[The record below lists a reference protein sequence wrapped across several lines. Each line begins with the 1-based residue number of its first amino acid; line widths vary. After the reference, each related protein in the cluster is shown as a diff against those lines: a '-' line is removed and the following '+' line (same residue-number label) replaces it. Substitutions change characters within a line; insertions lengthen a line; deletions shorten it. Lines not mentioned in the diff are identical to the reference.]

1 MGVVSLRRKGSILL
15 AVGVLLPALWVGA
28 AMAPLRLGDGD
39 RLLVLAPHPDDEI
52 LAAGGLIQEA
62 LALDL
67 PVHVCFFTMGDNHE
81 IPYLFTRQHPDP
93 LPGTARSMAPRRQIE
108 TLTAARQLGLST
120 NQIIFLGYPDGGTLD
135 IWQHHWRGTPPF
147 RSALTR
153 VNAVPYERALTPGS
167 AYAGEDILDDLMDV
181 LRDVQPTLLL
191 VPHPADHNADHRAL
205 YLFIRAA
212 LGELESEGVAPQ
224 ILTCPVHFT
233 QWPEPR
239 RFQPLR
245 HAAPPYFLHEGTTW
259 LEFGL
264 APFQVT
270 NKLAAIRRH
279 RSQFLAFPAYLESF
293 VRKTELFGVVADLS
307 FPEGIGTA
315 EITEEDLSRFR
326 PDAVLQE
333 ELARLSEPWSALA
346 GQQAAETQAL
356 AGHDN
361 HVVVHTLSGDG
372 QHLTLGFECAE
383 PLTAASTL
391 TIHLFGQRADY
402 PFGDMP
408 KIEIVATP
416 RQIMTV
422 HDLDTP
428 LPGHAVERV
437 PGGDAELIL
446 RIPYAQLGAPTRLF
460 VGAQVSKDS
469 LPVDWLPW
477 RVLDLIGAQ
486 VSAPPPP
493 VVEPKP
499 SARPPVPSLPAP
511 PPPAASTPAP
521 AATEPPPPASPP
533 PPLRLIPRVRLP
545 QVRPPPTEADEP
557 VFW

>member
-1 MGVVSLRRKGSILL
+1 MGVVNVRRRAVMLL
-15 AVGVLLPALWVGA
+15 TAGVLLPVLWAGA
-28 AMAPLRLGDGD
+28 AMPPLRLGDGD
-39 RLLVLAPHPDDEI
+39 RLLVLAPHPDDDI

-108 TLTAARQLGLST
+108 ALTAARQLGLST
-120 NQIIFLGYPDGGTLD
+120 NQLVFLGYPDGSTLD
-135 IWQHHWRGTPPF
+135 IWQRHWRDTPPF

-181 LRDVQPTLLL
+181 LHDVQPTLLV
-191 VPHPADHNADHRAL
+191 VPHPADHNGDHRAL

-245 HAAPPYFLHEGTTW
+245 HAAPPYFLHEGTAW

-293 VRKTELFGVVADLS
+293 IRKTELFGVVSDLS
-307 FPEGIGTA
+307 FPGGIGTA

-326 PDAVLQE
+326 PDDVLQD

-356 AGHDN
+356 AGHEN
-361 HVVVHTLSGDG
+361 HFVLQTLSGDG

-383 PLTAASTL
+383 PLTTASTL
-391 TIHLFGQRADY
+391 TVHLFGQRADY

-416 RQIMTV
+416 HQVMTV

-428 LPGHAVERV
+428 LPAHAVERL
-437 PGGDAELIL
+437 PGGETELIL
-446 RIPYAQLGAPTRLF
+446 RIPYAQLGTPTRLF
-460 VGAQVSKDS
+460 VGAQLSKAS

-477 RVLDLIGAQ
+477 RVLDLSGAH
-486 VSAPPPP
+486 VLAPPPP
-493 VVEPKP
+493 APIPAPALIAVPPPP
-499 SARPPVPSLPAP
+499 SPP
-511 PPPAASTPAP
+511 PPPAASTLAP
-521 AATEPPPPASPP
+521 AAAEPPPPPP
-533 PPLRLIPRVRLP
+533 PARRLIPRVRLP